1 MLKISTLN
9 DKFVINHDD
18 KTTVIPFSDFISFT
32 FFKYA
37 DGKTYESDVN
47 FVSKKQLDGFDILAY
62 DKGKFFHQFYSSS
75 KKNPFENKST
85 NESNPFTNINHPTL
99 LVIKLGEENEDDF
112 VHYINLDYLTC
123 FDIMF
128 DTNKTDAGVLFKVKL
143 NDGLDVETEPFEL
156 KTYIDLYVGNRILM
170 VETERFITALE
181 NIQNPSKQGKILDIL
196 DIIKQKLNVNNSVQV
211 LK

>member
-1 MLKISTLN
+1 MLKISTLQ
-9 DKFVINHDD
+9 DKFVINHND

-32 FFKYA
+32 FFKYT
-37 DGKTYESDVN
+37 DEKTYESDVN
-47 FVSKKQLDGFDILAY
+47 FVSEKQLDGFDILAY
-62 DKGKFFHQFYSSS
+62 DKGKFVHQFYSSS
-75 KKNPFENKST
+75 KKNPFANK
-85 NESNPFTNINHPTL
+85 SNPFININHPEL
-99 LVIKLGEENEDDF
+99 LIVQLGENDNDF

-128 DTNKTDAGVLFKVKL
+128 DTNKTDGGVLFKVKC

-156 KTYIDLYVGNRILM
+156 KTYIDLYIGNRIVM
-170 VETERFITALE
+170 VETEPFIKALQ
-181 NIQNPSKQGKILDIL
+181 NIQNPSKKALDIL

>member
-32 FFKYA
+32 FFKHA
-37 DGKTYESDVN
+37 NEKTYESDVN
-47 FVSKKQLDGFDILAY
+47 FVSEKQLDGFDILAY
-62 DKGKFFHQFYSSS
+62 DKGKFVHQFYSSS

-85 NESNPFTNINHPTL
+85 NESNPFINIKHPEL
-99 LVIKLGEENEDDF
+99 LIVQLGENNEL

-128 DTNKTDAGVLFKVKL
+128 DTNKTDGGVLFKVKL
-143 NDGLDVETEPFEL
+143 DNGLDVETEPFEL
-156 KTYIDLYVGNRILM
+156 KTYIDLYIGNRILM
-170 VETERFITALE
+170 VETERFIKALQ
-181 NIQNPSKQGKILDIL
+181 NIQNPSQKALDIL

>member
-18 KTTVIPFSDFISFT
+18 KTTVILFSDFISFT
-32 FFKYA
+32 FFKYT
-37 DGKTYESDVN
+37 DEYPSNTTYDSDIC
-47 FVSKKQLDGFDILAY
+47 FVAEEQLDGFDILAY

-75 KKNPFENKST
+75 T
-85 NESNPFTNINHPTL
+85 NESNPFININHPEL
-99 LVIKLGEENEDDF
+99 LIVQLGENDNDF

-128 DTNKTDAGVLFKVKL
+128 DTNKTDGGVLFKVKL
-143 NDGLDVETEPFEL
+143 DNGLDVETEPFEL
-156 KTYIDLYVGNRILM
+156 KTYIDLYIGNRILM
-170 VETERFITALE
+170 VETERFIKALQ
-181 NIQNPSKQGKILDIL
+181 NIQNPSKKALDIL

>member
-32 FFKYA
+32 FFK
-37 DGKTYESDVN
+37 DSDTKSYEADVN
-47 FVSKKQLDGFDILAY
+47 FVSEKQLAGFDILAY
-62 DKGKFFHQFYSSS
+62 DKGKFFHEFYSSS
-75 KKNPFENKST
+75 KKNPFKNKST
-85 NESNPFTNINHPTL
+85 TESNSFININHPEL
-99 LVIKLGEENEDDF
+99 LVVQLGENNEL

-128 DTNKTDAGVLFKVKL
+128 DTNKTDGGVLFKVKL
-143 NDGLDVETEPFEL
+143 DDGLDVETEPFEL
-156 KTYIDLYVGNRILM
+156 KTYIDLYLGNRIVM
-170 VETERFITALE
+170 VETERFIKALQ
-181 NIQNPSKQGKILDIL
+181 NIQNPSKKALDIL
-196 DIIKQKLNVNNSVQV
+196 DIIKQKLNTNNSVQV

>member
-9 DKFVINHDD
+9 DKIVINHNN

-32 FFKYA
+32 FFKYT
-37 DGKTYESDVN
+37 DEYPSNTTYDSDIC
-47 FVSKKQLDGFDILAY
+47 FVAKEQLDGFDILAY

-75 KKNPFENKST
+75 PKNTFGKQSMIELA
-85 NESNPFTNINHPTL
+85 NINHPEL
-99 LVIKLGEENEDDF
+99 LVVQLGEKNELI
-112 VHYINLDYLTC
+112 HYINLDYLTC

-128 DTNKTDAGVLFKVKL
+128 DTNKTDGGVLFKVKL
-143 NDGLDVETEPFEL
+143 DDGLDVETEPFEL
-156 KTYIDLYVGNRILM
+156 KTYIDLYIGNRIVM
-170 VETERFITALE
+170 VETEPFIKALQ
-181 NIQNPSKQGKILDIL
+181 NIQNPSKKALDIL

>member
-18 KTTVIPFSDFISFT
+18 KTTVISFSDFISFT
-32 FFKYA
+32 FFKYSE
-37 DGKTYESDVN
+37 KNTYESDVN
-47 FVSKKQLDGFDILAY
+47 FVSEKQLDGFDILAY
-62 DKGKFFHQFYSSS
+62 DKGKFFHQFYSIS

-85 NESNPFTNINHPTL
+85 NESNPFININHPEL
-99 LVIKLGEENEDDF
+99 LIVQLGENDNDF

-128 DTNKTDAGVLFKVKL
+128 DTNKTDGGVLFKVKL
-143 NDGLDVETEPFEL
+143 DDGLDVETEPFEL
-156 KTYIDLYVGNRILM
+156 KTYIDLYIGNRIVM
-170 VETERFITALE
+170 VETERFIKALQ
-181 NIQNPSKQGKILDIL
+181 NIQNPSKKALDIL

-211 LK
+211 LQ